1 MPDAYTYIAKPTGTP
16 YTNTN
21 VQGKEQYDQPDLTFD
36 SALVFYD
43 GVNMSAYTNVAKP
56 SGGTTTIIQPG
67 MATGLIT
74 PFTYATAHVITVNN
88 PYTSIPKP
96 TT

>member
-1 MPDAYTYIAKPTGTP
+1 MTDPYTYVAKPTGTP

-21 VQGKEQYDQPDLTFD
+21 VQGREQYDQPDLTFD
-36 SALVFYD
+36 SALTFYD

-56 SGGTTTIIQPG
+56 TGGSTSVISVG

-74 PFTYATAHVITVNN
+74 PPTYSTPHTIVLGD
-88 PYTSIPKP
+88 PYTYVSKP
-96 TT
+96 TI